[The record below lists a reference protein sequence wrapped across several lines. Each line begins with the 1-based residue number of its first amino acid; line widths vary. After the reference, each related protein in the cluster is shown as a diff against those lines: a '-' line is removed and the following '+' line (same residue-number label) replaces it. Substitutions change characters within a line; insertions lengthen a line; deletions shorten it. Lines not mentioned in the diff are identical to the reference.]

1 MVTQVL
7 LRAYGFV
14 SSTGL
19 LRSPSAR
26 RAFVRA
32 YFLYKRFVEDPYA
45 GLIRKH
51 PELFKGGHIIDV
63 GANIGYTAMLFA
75 AAADLQ
81 SKVYA
86 FEPDPENFAALDDLI
101 KRRGLQQKVS
111 PIQAA
116 VGESDGELELW
127 RNPSSHAD
135 RRIWTETLR
144 GTIAP
149 NLAAIITVPQTRL
162 DRFLAGLDMPA
173 CFVKIDVQGYELP
186 VCLGL
191 LESIERFPDLRI
203 AFEYDPVMIAGHGF
217 EPRALLELF
226 WSRKFFLYVINPSG
240 NLEHLPHGEF
250 GFTAPE
256 RGLYWELLASRQAL
270 VPAAATSVDTL
281 WNTTRTRLV

>member
-1 MVTQVL
+1 MNVSEIVTLVL
-7 LRAYGFV
+7 LRAYSFV
-14 SSTGL
+14 SNTGI

-26 RAFVRA
+26 RAFARA
-32 YFLYKRFVEDPYA
+32 YFLYKRYVEDPYA
-45 GLIRKH
+45 GLVRVH

-63 GANIGYTAMLFA
+63 GANLGYTAMIFT

-86 FEPDPENFAALDDLI
+86 FEPDPDNFAALDDLI
-101 KRRGLQQKVS
+101 KRSGLQHKVV

-116 VGESDGELELW
+116 VGENDGEVELW

-135 RRIWTETLR
+135 RRIWTDNLR
-144 GTIAP
+144 GTTSAR
-149 NLAAIITVPQTRL
+149 LAAVITVPQIRL

-191 LESIERFPDLRI
+191 LQTMESSPDLRI
-203 AFEYDPVMIAGHGF
+203 AFEYDPVMIASHGF

-226 WSRKFFLYVINPSG
+226 WSRRFFLYVIDPRG
-240 NLEHLPHGEF
+240 NLETLPRGEF
-250 GFTAPE
+250 GFAAPE
-256 RGLYWELLASRQAL
+256 RGLYWELLASRQEL
-270 VPAAATSVDTL
+270 IPAAAL
-281 WNTTRTRLV
+281 